1 MITAVISEQNVDL
14 LWFHD
19 NADILSNKLQI
30 IFNNALYML
39 LPYNKEKNQ
48 LCKPFIECG
57 DSKKIDELYN
67 ELYTYKWTDQKVTTI
82 KELEKK
88 VKEEDKKDDTREY
101 NEDRYAKRDKCKYL
115 DKKDE
120 DEYVVL

>member
-1 MITAVISEQNVDL
+1 VSFTSWIFSLTSALSIRFELSFRL
-14 LWFHD
+14 LI
-19 NADILSNKLQI
+19 DILIL
-30 IFNNALYML
+30 
-39 LPYNKEKNQ
+39 YNKGKNQ